1 MKLDAT
7 IADGA
12 VAAEHARGFCEAPT
26 MITASIRLLHDRMLY
41 YVSNIKAV
49 EDYEKKSNGN
59 FITLVGILF
68 VEENAADAETGTCL
82 LNI

>member
-1 MKLDAT
+1 
-7 IADGA
+7 
-12 VAAEHARGFCEAPT
+12 

-59 FITLVGILF
+59 FITLVGILWICVAHWWYDPDKAKAGF
-68 VEENAADAETGTCL
+68 VYKLPDGG
-82 LNI
+82 